1 MTDKELEQ
9 IYNEAYKAVYWT
21 AMALLKNEADAEDI
35 VQDTFVSLIESYDSI
50 KDKSKVTAWL
60 KKNAANKCLNRL
72 TRTKTDNVEDEF
84 FDSVEAVPEDF
95 LPDSIVES
103 EDTRK
108 IIMDIINNV
117 LSEDVRRTL
126 ILFYFDEMSTKEI
139 AESLGIPQGT
149 VLWRLNFAKKKI
161 KKEVEKYEEENDTK
175 LYGMAIPFLSK
186 LFIKEAEQVPFKAM
200 PASLSTLS
208 ASAEAPTSGAAPKM
222 AAQAAKKGT
231 GIMINKGLIIGIA
244 ATVVVVGAAAGITLG
259 VLNNKGDT
267 KIPEADKTAIEET
280 ERGKETK
287 TDSKSKDP
295 AAPDKDGHY
304 YKYFK
309 LVEFDDV
316 KLFCPDH
323 DLYTDKEIE
332 ENLEGEIIIPEGVTD
347 FYGLAGC
354 EKITKVVLPEGLT
367 ELRSGAFQGC
377 TALEEIYLPDSI
389 TTFNLA
395 TFNRCKSLRS
405 VTIPKSL
412 KYINGLSNFWDCGE
426 MAIYFP
432 AEVELEKWT
441 TGGEP
446 GKGISTMPINSF
458 KNITIYVVEGSWMD
472 TNYENLYVD
481 ESGEYTVAQQEGT
494 TRRDIP
500 PKAYWEG

>member
-1 MTDKELEQ
+1 M
-9 IYNEAYKAVYWT
+9 
-21 AMALLKNEADAEDI
+21 
-35 VQDTFVSLIESYDSI
+35 
-50 KDKSKVTAWL
+50 
-60 KKNAANKCLNRL
+60 
-72 TRTKTDNVEDEF
+72 
-84 FDSVEAVPEDF
+84 
-95 LPDSIVES
+95 
-103 EDTRK
+103 
-108 IIMDIINNV
+108 
-117 LSEDVRRTL
+117 
-126 ILFYFDEMSTKEI
+126 
-139 AESLGIPQGT
+139 
-149 VLWRLNFAKKKI
+149 
-161 KKEVEKYEEENDTK
+161 
-175 LYGMAIPFLSK
+175 
-186 LFIKEAEQVPFKAM
+186 
-200 PASLSTLS
+200 
-208 ASAEAPTSGAAPKM
+208 
-222 AAQAAKKGT
+222 
-231 GIMINKGLIIGIA
+231 
-244 ATVVVVGAAAGITLG
+244 
-259 VLNNKGDT
+259 
-267 KIPEADKTAIEET
+267 
-280 ERGKETK
+280 
-287 TDSKSKDP
+287 
-295 AAPDKDGHY
+295 
-304 YKYFK
+304 
-309 LVEFDDV
+309 EFDDV

-377 TALEEIYLPDSI
+377 TALEEVYLPDSI

>member
-50 KDKSKVTAWL
+50 EDKSKVTAWL
-60 KKNAANKCLNRL
+60 KKTAANKCLNRL

-117 LSEDVRRTL
+117 LSEDIRRTL

-139 AESLGIPQGT
+139 AAALGIPQGT

-200 PASLSTLS
+200 PASLTTLS
-208 ASAEAPTSGAAPKM
+208 ASAKAPSSGAAPKI
-222 AAQAAKKGT
+222 AAEAAKKGT
-231 GIMINKGLIIGIA
+231 GIMVNKGLIIGIA
-244 ATVVVVGAAAGITLG
+244 AIVVVVGTAAGITLG

-332 ENLEGEIIIPEGVTD
+332 ENLEGEIIIPDGVTD
-347 FYGLAGC
+347 FYGLSGC
-354 EKITKVVLPEGLT
+354 TKITKVVLPESLKA
-367 ELRSGAFQGC
+367 LRPNSFQKC
-377 TALEEIYLPDSI
+377 ESLEEVHLPDSL
-389 TTFNLA
+389 TSLPSA
-395 TFNRCKSLRS
+395 TFYGCKSLRS
-405 VTIPKSL
+405 ITMPKSL
-412 KYINGLSNFWDCGE
+412 KKIVGLANFWDCGE
-426 MAIYFP
+426 LAIYFP
-432 AEVELEKWT
+432 AEVELEVWT

-446 GKGISTMPINSF
+446 GKGMSTMPINSF
-458 KNITIYVVEGSWMD
+458 KNITVYVVEGSWMD
-472 TNYENLYVD
+472 KNYEDLYID
-481 ESGEYTVAQQEGT
+481 ESGEYTVSMQEGKS
-494 TRRDIP
+494 RSDIP